1 MQKWHG
7 KNKRIKKDYQC
18 KNLKNPFFRKKEKPK
33 HTGFKKYFL
42 ILILAIIIASVWFFF
57 ASSFWRLKNI
67 EIEGLTRFDASEL
80 KNIILAREGERRWL
94 LFKESNFF
102 LFQTQEVQTEI
113 LSKYNFADLQ
123 VNKKIPGT
131 VKLKISERP
140 YSFIFQE
147 GTNYFY
153 AASDG
158 YVIKEIPVAPEDMA
172 KYFILENKSDSVTIN
187 EQNKITLKDDY
198 LKFILN
204 LNQILATHSDLPVEK
219 FIIDQELNS
228 VIVKFKD
235 GPSAYFSVK
244 EDATEQVE
252 YLALVKKEKIGDN
265 FSKTNYIDL
274 RYGARIF
281 IN

>member
-1 MQKWHG
+1 MQKWQG
-7 KNKRIKKDYQC
+7 KHKRIKKDYQR
-18 KNLKNPFFRKKEKPK
+18 KDLKNPFFRKKEKK
-33 HTGFKKYFL
+33 KNVGLKKYFL
-42 ILILAIIIASVWFFF
+42 ILIVAALIALIWFFL

-67 EIEGLTRFDASEL
+67 EVEGLTRFDASEL
-80 KNIILAREGERRWL
+80 RNIISAREEGHRWL

-102 LFQTQEVQTEI
+102 LFQEDEAKTEI
-113 LSKYNFADLQ
+113 LAKYNFADLQ
-123 VNKKIPGT
+123 ITKKIPST
-131 VKLKISERP
+131 IKLKISERP

-147 GTNYFY
+147 GSAYFY

-158 YVIKEIPVAPEDMA
+158 YVIKEIPINPEDFG
-172 KYFILENKSDSVTIN
+172 KYFVLENKSDSVTIN

-198 LKFILN
+198 LKFVQN
-204 LNQILATHSDLPVEK
+204 LNQILSTHQDLPVEK

-228 VIVKFKD
+228 IIVKFKN

-244 EDATEQVE
+244 DDAAEQVE